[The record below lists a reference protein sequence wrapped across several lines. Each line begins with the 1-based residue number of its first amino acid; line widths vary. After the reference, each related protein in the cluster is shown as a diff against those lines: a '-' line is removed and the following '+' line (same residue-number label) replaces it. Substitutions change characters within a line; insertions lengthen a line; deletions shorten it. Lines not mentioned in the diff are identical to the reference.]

1 MRRRPGQGI
10 AGGVAMAAVGA
21 SAGFG
26 AICGSSLATASTMG
40 KVALPELRRLG
51 HPGSKATGTLAA
63 SGTLGVLIPPSLLLL
78 IYSILAEQNV
88 VKLFYAALIPA
99 ALAVAGYLVAVR
111 WAYRTQSSAARLPRM
126 PYGQRLKTLRPI
138 WPIVLIFLTIF
149 VGMLQG
155 WFSPTSAASIG
166 ATGTGLIVLMQGRLS
181 LRGLG
186 ASLVSALQTAAMIM
200 MIVVGANVFN
210 VFLASAGVPA
220 VFAETFLTL
229 NLSPI
234 WIIFFMLLLYLVL
247 GMVMDSLAMVFL
259 TVPLF
264 LPIVM
269 GLDLGFEYQEE
280 ALIWFGI
287 LVLTAAEVGLI
298 TPPVGLNLFVINK
311 LATDV
316 PLGQTY
322 RGVLPFIVSDVVR
335 IALLLS
341 FPFLS
346 LWLVRLFFD
355 FVPDF

>member
-1 MRRRPGQGI
+1 MGEFALRGGLGRALFDAAAAWAGHRR
-10 AGGVAMAAVGA
+10 GGVAMAAVGA

-51 HPGSKATGTLAA
+51 HSGASATGTLAA

-99 ALAVAGYLVAVR
+99 ALAVGGYLLAIAWTHR
-111 WAYRTQSSAARLPRM
+111 SSIAAPLPRLPYR
-126 PYGQRLKTLRPI
+126 QRLQSLRPV
-138 WPIVLIFLTIF
+138 WPVIFIFLLIFT
-149 VGMLQG
+149 GMLRG

-166 ATGTGLIVLMQGRLS
+166 ATGTGLIVLLQGRLTLKELGQS
-181 LRGLG
+181 LI
-186 ASLVSALQTAAMIM
+186 SALQTAAMIM

-210 VFLASAGVPA
+210 VFLASAGVPQ
-220 VFAETFLTL
+220 VFADTFLGL

-234 WIIFFMLLLYLVL
+234 WVIFAMLLLYLLL

-269 GLDLGFEYQEE
+269 GLDFGFAYQEE

-287 LVLTAAEVGLI
+287 PRPHGGGDRPDYPARWAESVC
-298 TPPVGLNLFVINK
+298 
-311 LATDV
+311 D
-316 PLGQTY
+316 
-322 RGVLPFIVSDVVR
+322 
-335 IALLLS
+335 
-341 FPFLS
+341 
-346 LWLVRLFFD
+346 
-355 FVPDF
+355 